1 MTTEINATPEVPTE
15 PVNLTKAR
23 EIVTGT
29 TAYAVQEV
37 KLLLDR
43 IDHEQKVAATQREV
57 AAQNHRKYIN
67 LFNSVEEFIKE
78 HVKDEQVS
86 IDDLKELAEEL
97 DIALTKS
104 IKVTFN
110 VKCEYEFDVAIDF
123 DTDDIDEHDF
133 NIRISSNLDGDDV
146 EETSES
152 FEVEDLEVEDND

>member
-1 MTTEINATPEVPTE
+1 MTTETNAVLAETVD
-15 PVNLTKAR
+15 NLIRAR
-23 EIVTGT
+23 EIVTST
-29 TAYAVQEV
+29 TAYALEET
-37 KLLLDR
+37 KRLLDEL
-43 IDHEQKVAATQREV
+43 DHQKKVAATQKQLATNNTSR
-57 AAQNHRKYIN
+57 YLN
-67 LFNSVEEFIKE
+67 LFTTLEEFIKE

-123 DTDDIDEHDF
+123 DTDDITEHDF